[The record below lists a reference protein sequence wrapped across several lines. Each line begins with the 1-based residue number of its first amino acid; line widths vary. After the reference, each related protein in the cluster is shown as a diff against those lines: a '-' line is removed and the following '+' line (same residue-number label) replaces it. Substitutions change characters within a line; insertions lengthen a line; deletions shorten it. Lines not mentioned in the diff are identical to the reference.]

1 MCTRAYS
8 QYNQGQ
14 KSGYYLGQGLGN
26 IYSRSIE
33 LCVKNI
39 KNILQA

>member
-1 MCTRAYS
+1 MCSGAYS
-8 QYNQGQ
+8 QHNQGQ
-14 KSGYYLGQGLGN
+14 SSGYYLGQGLEN
-26 IYSRSIE
+26 IYNRNIE